1 MTQAQ
6 TERTAGKWK
15 LSPTDDTCIID
26 AERNV
31 VAEISGDYNSPDTW
45 PLMEANARFI
55 VTACNAHDELVA
67 ALRTLEPA
75 LIRDMGAG
83 YAGVALIQAALAKL
97 DSAQQGIGRAA

>member
-67 ALRTLEPA
+67 ALRAVVEHNDTRLA
-75 LIRDMGAG
+75 R
-83 YAGVALIQAALAKL
+83 AALAKL
-97 DSAQQGIGRAA
+97 DAKQQGIGRAA

>member
-31 VAEISGDYNSPDTW
+31 VAEISGDYNSQDTW

-67 ALRTLEPA
+67 ALRE
-75 LIRDMGAG
+75 IAG
-83 YAGVALIQAALAKL
+83 REFGPSIHDAQTARYSGWAVELARAALA
-97 DSAQQGIGRAA
+97 SAEAGQ

>member
-1 MTQAQ
+1 MTMTQAQ
-6 TERTAGKWK
+6 TERTEGKWK

-67 ALRTLEPA
+67 ALQEIAKKWPDSFAARTA
-75 LIRDMGAG
+75 R
-83 YAGVALIQAALAKL
+83 AALAKL

>member
-67 ALRTLEPA
+67 ALQEIAKEWPDSFAARTA
-75 LIRDMGAG
+75 R
-83 YAGVALIQAALAKL
+83 AALKV
-97 DSAQQGIGRAA
+97 SP